1 MIVDTHTHLWQNLDQ
16 LGPQISAQLRQQAAG
31 PWDQM
36 DATPQAHETATH
48 SVDAAF
54 VLGFRSR
61 LLGADVPNQLI
72 ATYVATNPSKLIG
85 FAGIDP
91 MIRGWQQELEE
102 LPGIGLSGVVIS
114 PAEQGYHPTHSEAM
128 KLYERC
134 QALGMPVIVHQ
145 GSPFARDSML
155 EHARPYLFDE
165 VARSFPRL
173 RLLITQCG
181 HPWLEEALVVVSKHR
196 NIYAGLSGVVL
207 RPWQLYNLLLQA
219 HQLDVTDR
227 LLLGSDFP
235 HANPEY
241 AIELIYTVNR
251 FAQGTAVPSVPREK
265 LRAIVERNA
274 LEAMGLSGG
283 HRVGAV
289 GRQASR
295 ALPRSAGHS
304 AGAMHDRS

>member
-31 PWDQM
+31 PWEQM
-36 DATPQAHETATH
+36 DASPHNHEAAMH
-48 SVDAAF
+48 CVDAAF

-61 LLGADVPNQLI
+61 MLGADVPNQLL
-72 ATYVATNPSKLIG
+72 AAYVASNPDKLIG

-91 MIRGWQQELEE
+91 MVRGWQDELEQ
-102 LPGIGLSGVVIS
+102 LTNIGMSGVVIS

-134 QALGMPVIVHQ
+134 QALGLPVVVHQ
-145 GSPFARDSML
+145 GNPFARDSML

-165 VARSFPRL
+165 VARCFPRL
-173 RLLITQCG
+173 RLMLTQCG
-181 HPWLEEALVVVSKHR
+181 HPWMEETLVVVSKHR
-196 NIYAGLSGVVL
+196 NIFAGLSGIIL

-235 HANPEY
+235 HASPEY
-241 AIELIYTVNR
+241 AIEMIYTVNR

-274 LEAMGLSGG
+274 LEAMGLAAGPSGSG
-283 HRVGAV
+283 IRP
-289 GRQASR
+289 QAPR

-304 AGAMHDRS
+304 AGALHERS